1 MAWDI
6 TKALERLGG
15 DEQLLHDVIGIFLED
30 IPKHMTSLRQA
41 VAQGDAEALAKTA
54 HSLKGELGY
63 VGILELSQKAHELE
77 EMGRKRDLKY
87 AAGAF
92 AVFETEISAVAA
104 SMRNGSR
111 LAGGIQL
118 AAKASGSQ

>member
-1 MAWDI
+1 
-6 TKALERLGG
+6 LEKLGG
-15 DEQLLHDVIGIFLED
+15 DEQLLHDVIEIFLED

-41 VAQGDAEALAKTA
+41 VAQGNAEALAKTA

-63 VGILELSQKAHELE
+63 LGISELSQKAHELE
-77 EMGRKRDLKY
+77 AMGREHDLKH

-104 SMRNGSR
+104 SMRNGNR
-111 LAGGIQL
+111 VTGEIPL